1 MTTIHMRIIQG
12 HELIA
17 DLPEWNGPI
26 PRTGDYVLHP
36 AASAGRPRGYRGVRQ
51 VRQVAYS

>member
-1 MTTIHMRIIQG
+1 MIQVRVIQG

-26 PRTGDYVLHP
+26 PRVGDYFFHP
-36 AASAGRPRGYRGVRQ
+36 PMKDQGVEHL
-51 VRQVAYS
+51 